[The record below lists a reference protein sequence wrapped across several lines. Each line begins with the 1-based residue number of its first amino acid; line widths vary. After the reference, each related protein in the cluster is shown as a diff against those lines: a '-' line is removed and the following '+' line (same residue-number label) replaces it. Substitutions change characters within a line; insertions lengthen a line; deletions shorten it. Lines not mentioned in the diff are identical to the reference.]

1 MQGTDLICT
10 TDPELEEALGLCVEG
25 ATICEGGQQD
35 VGRPELV
42 HPVIPVLVQ
51 NRGVLQSMPKHLRRE
66 EAIAEYA
73 MPKQHI
79 TLHTMSRHEQ
89 SVQ

>member
-10 TDPELEEALGLCVEG
+10 TDPELEEALSLCMKS

-42 HPVIPVLVQ
+42 RPVIPVLVQ
-51 NRGVLQSMPKHLRRE
+51 NRGVLQSMP
-66 EAIAEYA
+66 
-73 MPKQHI
+73 
-79 TLHTMSRHEQ
+79 
-89 SVQ
+89 

>member
-1 MQGTDLICT
+1 MQDADLICT

-42 HPVIPVLVQ
+42 HPVIPVLIQ

-73 MPKQHI
+73 KTSHHI
-79 TLHTMSRHEQ
+79 TCHVS
-89 SVQ
+89 S